1 MKNRDL
7 FGKTFDCECGKT
19 HTIDPQRVVYGEDVY
34 VRLPDLCARATDGR
48 RVAVVMDVRTR
59 AAAGAEAAAG
69 LAKAG
74 WSVEE
79 VVVEDPAEGISPIC
93 DDLTRERVEPRVLQA
108 DVVLTVGGGVMTD
121 MGKWIACDA
130 GKPFIALA
138 TAASMNGFAS
148 SNIAPTIKGLK
159 SLVYGRA
166 PMAVVAH
173 PAVLRGAPYELTA
186 SGLGDVLA
194 KSVSTP
200 DWYMNHLL
208 FGDYY
213 CPRAVE
219 LISDI
224 EPMYMD
230 HPESLAEGSPLATAA
245 LFYGLLL
252 TGVSMTMADTSFPS
266 SGGEHL
272 ISHSLDMMSSI
283 DGEPHDYH
291 GRQVGLSVILTCEMY
306 RRVLEVESPEF
317 TAPAADVDRP
327 FWGKLADCVADEY
340 SQKLARIEEARTIL
354 GAGDAWDRFREA
366 VAPMV
371 RSPETIRDC
380 LSRAGAAHSAVDIGC
395 PQDRLFTAVN
405 HAHEIRSRFTIL
417 DLARLVGVLP
427 SATEDILAE
436 WA

>member
-7 FGKTFDCECGKT
+7 FGQTFECECGKT
-19 HTIDPQRVVYGEDVY
+19 HTIDPRQVVYGEDVY
-34 VRLPDLCARATDGR
+34 VRLPDRCARATDGR
-48 RVAVVMDVRTR
+48 RVAVLMDIRTR
-59 AAAGAEAAAG
+59 AAAGAEAAG
-69 LAKAG
+69 TLAAAG

-79 VVVEDPAEGISPIC
+79 VVVEDPADGVSPVC
-93 DDLTRERVEPRVLQA
+93 DDVTRERVEPRVLA
-108 DVVLTVGGGVMTD
+108 SDVVLTVGGGVMTD

-130 GKPFIALA
+130 DRPFIALA

-148 SNIAPTIKGLK
+148 GNIAPTIKGLK
-159 SLVYGRA
+159 SLLYGRA
-166 PMAVVAH
+166 PLAVAAH
-173 PAVLRGAPYELTA
+173 PAVLREAPYELTA

-200 DWYMNHLL
+200 DWYMNHRL

-230 HPESLAEGSPLATAA
+230 HPESLADGSSLATAA

-252 TGVSMTMADTSFPS
+252 TGVSMTMAETSFPS

-272 ISHSLDMMSSI
+272 ISHSLDMMSAI
-283 DGEPHDYH
+283 DGKPHDYH
-291 GRQVGLSVILTCEMY
+291 GRQVGLGVILTCEMY
-306 RRVLEVESPEF
+306 RRVLEIESPEF
-317 TAPAADVDRP
+317 VEPAGDVDRP
-327 FWGKLADCVADEY
+327 FWGKLADRVADEY
-340 SQKLARIEEARTIL
+340 SQKLARIKQARTVL
-354 GAGDAWDRFREA
+354 AGGDAWDRLRQEL
-366 VAPMV
+366 APMA
-371 RSPETIRDC
+371 RSPQVIRDC
-380 LSRAGAAHSAVDIGC
+380 LARARAAHSADDIGC
-395 PQDRLFTAVN
+395 PTDRLLTAVN

-417 DLARLVGVLP
+417 DLARMVGVLP
-427 SATEDILAE
+427 TATEDILAE